1 MIIKRKL
8 YKKLLLWKENN
19 GKTALLIE
27 GARRTGKSFISAQF
41 AKNEYKSFIIVDF
54 SLEDSSVLEL
64 FNSGF
69 SDLDDFFIK
78 LQFIY
83 NTKLYHRKSLIIFDE
98 VQLFPKARQSIK
110 HLVADGRYDFI
121 ETGSLIS
128 LKQNVQDIL
137 IPSEEES
144 ITLYP
149 LDFEEFLW
157 ALGDEISIPF
167 IKEKFD
173 AFKALDEVT
182 HKTMLKKFRTYVLVG
197 GMPQAV
203 LKYIETKDFEAVDN
217 IKKNILNL
225 YRKDV
230 GKFAGNNLS
239 KVLNIFDE
247 IPGNLSRHDKKFS
260 LASLNKEAKFRDYE
274 DSFIWLKEA
283 MITNCCFRVTDP
295 SVGMGLTMDSSYMKN
310 YMMDTG
316 LLITLAFYN
325 HKFLDN
331 KLYKALLEDKLNIN
345 EGMITEN
352 VVAQILK
359 TNGHE
364 LFFYSTIDDS
374 KHRVEVDFILRDNNK
389 VTAVEVKSSNFRK
402 HKSLDVL
409 KEKHKKKIGK
419 SYIVYTKNL
428 KKLDDIYCIPLYM
441 SIFL

>member
-1 MIIKRKL
+1 MIIKRKI

-27 GARRTGKSFISAQF
+27 GARRTGKSFISTQF
-41 AKNEYKSFIIVDF
+41 AKNEYKSFIVVDF
-54 SLEDSSVLEL
+54 SLDNSSVLEL

-69 SDLDDFFIK
+69 SDLDEFYTK

-83 NTKLYHRKSLIIFDE
+83 NTKLYNRNSLIIFDE

-137 IPSEEES
+137 ISSEEES

-173 AFKALDEVT
+173 TFKALDEVT

-230 GKFAGNNLS
+230 GKFAGRNLS

-260 LASLNKEAKFRDYE
+260 LASLKKNAKFRDYE

-283 MITNCCFRVTDP
+283 MITNCCFRVSDP

-316 LLITLAFYN
+316 LLITLASYN

-374 KHRVEVDFILRDNNK
+374 KHRVEVDFLLRDNNK

-409 KEKHKKKIGK
+409 KEKNKKKIGK

>member
-54 SLEDSSVLEL
+54 SLEDFSVLEL

-69 SDLDDFFIK
+69 SDLDEFYTK

-83 NTKLYHRKSLIIFDE
+83 NIKLYNRGSLIIFDE

-428 KKLDDIYCIPLYM
+428 KKVDDIYCIPLYM